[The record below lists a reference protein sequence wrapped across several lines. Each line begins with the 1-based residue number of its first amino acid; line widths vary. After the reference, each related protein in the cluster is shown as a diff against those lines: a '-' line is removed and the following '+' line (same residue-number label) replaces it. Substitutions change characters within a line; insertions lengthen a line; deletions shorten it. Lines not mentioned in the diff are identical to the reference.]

1 MLQVYSGEE
10 FNEKYKEY
18 EFYKL
23 LKKDLTHFEYTYKD
37 GLNVDVNEF
46 NSKGECSKGGLYFT
60 EKNKIPMWINSY
72 NFITKCVIPNDAKI
86 YIENNKF
93 KSDKLIVDINNKI
106 NICDF
111 FVWDDEFYC
120 KDAVQQNG
128 MSLQF
133 VKEKT
138 EEICKIA
145 VRQYGKAL
153 EFVKEQTDE
162 ICKMAVKNDSCALKY
177 VKDQTEEICKLAVQQ
192 NGLSLQ
198 FVKEQ
203 TEEIC
208 KLAIQQNDNALKYVK
223 EIKMHELSI

>member
-1 MLQVYSGEE
+1 MMQQVFSGEE
-10 FNEKYKEY
+10 FDEKYKEY

-23 LKKDLTHFEYTYKD
+23 LKGDLTHYEYTYKD

-111 FVWDDEFYC
+111 FVWDDESYC

-133 VKEKT
+133 VKE
-138 EEICKIA
+138 
-145 VRQYGKAL
+145 
-153 EFVKEQTDE
+153 
-162 ICKMAVKNDSCALKY
+162 
-177 VKDQTEEICKLAVQQ
+177 QTEEICKLAVQQ
-192 NGLSLQ
+192 DNNALQFVKEQTEVICKIAVQQDGCALQ

-203 TEEIC
+203 TEE
-208 KLAIQQNDNALKYVK
+208 
-223 EIKMHELSI
+223 